1 MDKTQ
6 KWQCAVLGGS
16 ALLYALWLWRKR
28 QRDPFGLD
36 TPVDRRGYK
45 TVKYELSPILF
56 GETARDCLQHWVA
69 DMDFPCCPKLR
80 KKLAQR
86 MAHPIYG
93 YTIQPEEVWQA
104 VGRWLVEN
112 QNWKKAPE
120 PDCFVFS
127 GTVLAS
133 VGSILH
139 TFAKPGDKVL
149 TMVPLY
155 APLQKVVPASGCSLV
170 QYHLPVKVERG
181 ASRYEMD
188 VEGLKKVLDKEKVKF
203 IILCSP
209 HNPVGRVWTREELV
223 ALAGV
228 CKDRGILV
236 IVDEVW
242 ADLCWKPF
250 TPFHPVAMEIGCKC
264 ISLGSPTKTWNL
276 AGFHCSYAI
285 FDDKEMLKRFKGYVE
300 PQFLHH
306 GSTFGTE
313 ALQIAYESREWM
325 HAVRAYVET
334 NFCYLEESL
343 KDIPGIELADHEATY
358 LAWLD
363 CSGLGLPTDTVH
375 SWMIQAGLVFSSG
388 SEFHPDYGHFQ
399 RMNLACSRQKLREA
413 LERLKCA
420 VLKK

>member
-1 MDKTQ
+1 METQ
-6 KWQCAVLGGS
+6 KWHCAVLGGS

-36 TPVDRRGYK
+36 TPINRRGYK
-45 TVKYELSPILF
+45 TVKYELSPIVF

-80 KKLAQR
+80 KKLTQR

-93 YTIQPEEVWQA
+93 YTIQPKEVWKA

-139 TFAKPGDKVL
+139 TFAQPGDKVL

-170 QYHLPVKVERG
+170 QYHLPVNVERG
-181 ASRYEMD
+181 TSRYEMD

-223 ALAGV
+223 ALAGA

-285 FDDKEMLKRFKGYVE
+285 FDDKEMLKRFKEYVE

-325 HAVRAYVET
+325 QAVRAYLQA

-343 KDIPGIELADHEATY
+343 KDIPGIQLADHEATY

-363 CSGLGLPTDTVH
+363 CSGLGLPSDTLH
-375 SWMIQAGLVFSSG
+375 SWMMQEAGIVFSSG

-413 LERLKCA
+413 LERLKSA
-420 VLKK
+420 VLNK

>member
-1 MDKTQ
+1 
-6 KWQCAVLGGS
+6 
-16 ALLYALWLWRKR
+16 
-28 QRDPFGLD
+28 
-36 TPVDRRGYK
+36 
-45 TVKYELSPILF
+45 
-56 GETARDCLQHWVA
+56 
-69 DMDFPCCPKLR
+69 
-80 KKLAQR
+80 

-93 YTIQPEEVWQA
+93 YTIQPKEVWKA

-139 TFAKPGDKVL
+139 TFAQPGDKVL
-149 TMVPLY
+149 TMVPVY

-170 QYHLPVKVERG
+170 QYHLPVNVERG
-181 ASRYEMD
+181 TSRYEMD

-223 ALAGV
+223 ALAGA

-285 FDDKEMLKRFKGYVE
+285 FDDKEMLKRFKEYVE

-325 HAVRAYVET
+325 QAVRAYLEA

-343 KDIPGIELADHEATY
+343 KDIPGIQLADHEATY

-363 CSGLGLPTDTVH
+363 CSRLGLPSDTLH
-375 SWMIQAGLVFSSG
+375 SWMMQEAGIVFSSG

-413 LERLKCA
+413 LERLKSA
-420 VLKK
+420 VLNK